1 MGSALYF
8 LEKWTQEVLFLK
20 KTLVY
25 CLFFPKFLKLSLP
38 PPPPSS
44 STPPRHMDIPLYDKL
59 KPLSPPIIWAF
70 QNCNHHLLG
79 GGHHMEFG
87 QFVGRCYFASIDS
100 WLGRYYFGSVD
111 SWVGRKVTS

>member
-1 MGSALYF
+1 M
-8 LEKWTQEVLFLK
+8 
-20 KTLVY
+20 
-25 CLFFPKFLKLSLP
+25 
-38 PPPPSS
+38 
-44 STPPRHMDIPLYDKL
+44 
-59 KPLSPPIIWAF
+59 IWAF
-70 QNCNHHLLG
+70 QSCNPHLLG